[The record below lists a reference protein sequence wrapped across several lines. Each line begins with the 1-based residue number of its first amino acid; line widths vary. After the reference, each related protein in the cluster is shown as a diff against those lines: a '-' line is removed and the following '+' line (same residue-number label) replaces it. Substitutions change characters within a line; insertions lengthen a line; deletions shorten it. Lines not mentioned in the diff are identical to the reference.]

1 MMDSFLGPTD
11 LDGARYRVEAAVA
24 ERCRKLDLP
33 TEDGDGAVVRLAAKR
48 SFASQRDLI
57 STDTACVVADLVL
70 WRWSP
75 SDLDE
80 LAESLAPDTVL
91 VFVEPTADLG
101 WRRLVHRIARPL
113 LRVALG
119 HHFEADVPAALRAA
133 GLVVTTTD
141 RFGTGPLRIRSY
153 VWGEARHFPGL

>member
-11 LDGARYRVEAAVA
+11 LAGARHRVEAAVA

-33 TEDGDGAVVRLAAKR
+33 TDDGDGAVVRLTATR
-48 SFASQRDLI
+48 PFASQRELI

-70 WRWSP
+70 WRWNS
-75 SDLDE
+75 SDLDA
-80 LAESLAPDTVL
+80 LAESLRPDTVL

-101 WRRLVHRIARPL
+101 WRRVVHRIARPL
-113 LRVALG
+113 FRVVLG

-141 RFGTGPLRIRSY
+141 RFGSGPLRIHSY